1 MFLIVCSLLLRANGL
16 RWSLARDYYW
26 PDGSMLMKANK
37 PEIHVATVQ
46 GILACLRPIHVHMY
60 LHLAMHVLYVVL
72 HLSPPSLPPFLPRSP
87 PQWKI
92 RRVLA
97 YSLHELAHILGSQTT
112 VTDLFPIFE
121 EYCTKDVDDVKIGV
135 LSHLAEFFEVCAH

>member
-1 MFLIVCSLLLRANGL
+1 MFASDSCAQC
-16 RWSLARDYYW
+16 
-26 PDGSMLMKANK
+26 
-37 PEIHVATVQ
+37 HVST
-46 GILACLRPIHVHMY
+46 R
-60 LHLAMHVLYVVL
+60 VLYVVL
-72 HLSPPSLPPFLPRSP
+72 HLSPPSLPPSLAPSLPPSLPPP

-135 LSHLAEFFEVCAH
+135 LSHLAEFFEVCVH